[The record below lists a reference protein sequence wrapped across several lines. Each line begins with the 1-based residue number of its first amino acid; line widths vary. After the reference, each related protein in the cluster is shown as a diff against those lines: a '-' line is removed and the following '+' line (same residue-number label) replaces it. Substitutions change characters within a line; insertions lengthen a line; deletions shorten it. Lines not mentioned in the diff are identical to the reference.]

1 MKAIRLH
8 QTGGPEVL
16 QLDEVPT
23 PEPGPDQV
31 LVEAHSIGT
40 GIPDQLV
47 RTGRYPWMP
56 DLPTIP
62 GLEMSGTIAAL
73 GAGVTGFREG
83 DPVFASA
90 IQNRSCYAEYLAID
104 AAWAFPCPAG
114 IDMAAVSCLQ
124 NYRVAWCILHAAA
137 RLRAGD
143 TVAIVGA
150 AGGVGSAL
158 LQLANAADATTIGL
172 ARSPSKATF
181 VADQGADHVIETGN
195 EDLTDRIM
203 EITDGRGVD
212 LFIDPVAGEGFAD
225 HLDLL
230 APVGMLVMYGLIGGY
245 PPDTVFR
252 AQRDRF
258 GRSPA
263 IRLFSVHAYDH
274 QPEVSGEHFAQ
285 LMAMIQDGR
294 IKPEIFAELP
304 LDMAVKAHKL
314 IDKGVVTGKIIL
326 QPARTEPWYAETAG
340 A

>member
-8 QTGGPEVL
+8 ETGGPEVL
-16 QLDEVPT
+16 QLDDVPT
-23 PEPGPDQV
+23 PEPGPGQV
-31 LVEAHSIGT
+31 LVKAHSIGT
-40 GIPDQLV
+40 GIPDQLI
-47 RTGRYPWMP
+47 RTGLYPWMP
-56 DLPTIP
+56 DLPTVP
-62 GLEMSGTIAAL
+62 GLEMSGSVAAL
-73 GAGVTGFREG
+73 GAGVTGLHEG

-104 AAWAFPCPAG
+104 ADWVFPCPDG
-114 IDMAAVSCLQ
+114 IDMAAVTCLQ

-172 ARSPSKATF
+172 ARSPAKSAF
-181 VADQGADHVIETGN
+181 VAELGADHVIETGS

-212 LFIDPVAGEGFAD
+212 LFLDPVAGVGFAD

-274 QPEVSGEHFAQ
+274 QPEVSVEHFTK
-285 LMAMIQDGR
+285 LMAMILDGR
-294 IKPEIFAELP
+294 IKPAIFAELP
-304 LDMAVKAHKL
+304 LDMAIEAHKL
-314 IDKGVVTGKIIL
+314 IDEGVVTGKIIL
-326 QPARTEPWYAETAG
+326 QPGRTEPWYSEPLG

>member
-1 MKAIRLH
+1 MKAVRLH
-8 QTGGPEVL
+8 ETGGPEVL

-23 PEPGPDQV
+23 PEPGPGQV

-56 DLPTIP
+56 DMPTIP
-62 GLEMSGTIAAL
+62 GLEMSGTVAAL
-73 GAGVTGFREG
+73 GAGVTGLREG

-90 IQNRSCYAEYLAID
+90 IQNRSCYAEQLAID
-104 AAWAFPCPAG
+104 ADWVFPCPEG
-114 IDMAAVSCLQ
+114 IDLAAVSCLQ
-124 NYRVAWCILHAAA
+124 NYRVAWCILHVAA

-158 LQLANAADATTIGL
+158 LQLAKAADATTIGL
-172 ARSPSKATF
+172 ARSPAKAAF
-181 VADQGADHVIETGN
+181 VAAQGADHVIETGS
-195 EDLTDRIM
+195 EELTDRIM

-212 LFIDPVAGEGFAD
+212 LYVDPVAGPGFKD
-225 HLDLL
+225 LLDLL
-230 APVGMLVMYGLIGGY
+230 APVGMLLLYGMIEDLPTNG
-245 PPDTVFR
+245 VFK
-252 AQRDRF
+252 AQCERW

-263 IRLFSVHAYDH
+263 VRMFSVHAYDH

-285 LMAMIQDGR
+285 LMAMIQDGQ
-294 IKPEIFAELP
+294 IKPSIFAELP
-304 LDMAVKAHKL
+304 LGMAAEAHKL
-314 IDKGVVTGKIIL
+314 IDDGVVTGKIIL
-326 QPARTEPWYAETAG
+326 QPARTEPWYAEPPG